1 MYTYVVV
8 NVDKK
13 SFEFSLVYPAT
24 ESRNRMCL
32 RHISDILIVFYRL
45 LLLIVRVSG
54 RREIL
59 EPAVEYIA

>member
-1 MYTYVVV
+1 M
-8 NVDKK
+8 
-13 SFEFSLVYPAT
+13 YPAT

-45 LLLIVRVSG
+45 SLLIVRVSA
-54 RREIL
+54 RRGIL